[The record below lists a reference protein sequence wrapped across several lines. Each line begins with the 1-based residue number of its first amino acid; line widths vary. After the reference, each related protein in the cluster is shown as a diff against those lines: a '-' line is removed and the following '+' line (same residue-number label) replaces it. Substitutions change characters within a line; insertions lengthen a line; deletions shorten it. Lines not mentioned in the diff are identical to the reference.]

1 MRGGAVAAR
10 RAHNPEVLGSNP
22 SPATRGRLRSS
33 QPETTRA
40 ILASVVRLKIRLN
53 IRRIFIFILE
63 ALVGK
68 HQNPD
73 GGLCPKSRY

>member
-22 SPATRGRLRSS
+22 SPATEGVLRSL

-40 ILASVVRLKIRLN
+40 VLASVVNPNPFSIE
-53 IRRIFIFILE
+53 RIFIIRWVL
-63 ALVGK
+63 G
-68 HQNPD
+68 PR
-73 GGLCPKSRY
+73 GGDIFESKPRY